1 MRWAYRENAM
11 CYPRGPIAG
20 GSRNVHALV
29 ADSFR
34 YFADFLPVYSYE
46 WRSLRL
52 SLGSPLLSSLRW
64 KASDFE
70 RSRILDPA
78 PSVSTLDRAYDALRK
93 VFPVFEGV
101 PVAQYWAGMIDATP
115 DAVPVIST
123 VRSHPGLVIATGFS
137 GHGFGI
143 GPGAGPLAAD
153 LVTGARPCV
162 DPTPF
167 RYERFIDGTRPRP
180 TTGV

>member
-11 CYPRGPIAG
+11 CYPRGPIAD
-20 GSRNVHALV
+20 GSRNVHDLV

-34 YFADFLPVYSYE
+34 YFADFLPVHSYE

-93 VFPVFEGV
+93 VFPAMVSGLGRGQ
-101 PVAQYWAGMIDATP
+101 ASWRQ
-115 DAVPVIST
+115 ISLL
-123 VRSHPGLVIATGFS
+123 VLVHASIRHRSDTNVSSTARGRGRRRGYRPCGK
-137 GHGFGI
+137 GFGVQ
-143 GPGAGPLAAD
+143 PWR
-153 LVTGARPCV
+153 ARP
-162 DPTPF
+162 
-167 RYERFIDGTRPRP
+167 R
-180 TTGV
+180 